1 MAEDG
6 TTERAGASA
15 GGTTWQGDANRDLA
29 TYRLFN
35 LGKALVQHTGQQED
49 IAEQIGRHSDML
61 VHLADE
67 GFTGLVPQAII
78 ATANNEQL
86 YYGRAQDKRD
96 EYLMYCRAAT
106 FETAVQ
112 YVMAEADHEIASGRV
127 HFFRGDARQAETWA
141 SELTRLVE
149 RGAYRRAGE
158 PSDAVSDHQGP
169 LDPESL
175 AAKHGLPGPAPKN
188 RHRFKRSSVFCAG
201 KIIFDDGVI
210 DCDVLNISAGG
221 AQIRVIGDDVPPD
234 RFSLRIEGFDEF
246 VSEVVRRAGNKYGLA
261 FHEAPE
267 EVEKVVEDIIDHPE
281 KTNEVRKFPRR
292 LVLLSG
298 AVYVENRAVDC
309 RILDI
314 SVGGARLRTDRNFDH
329 EKRFPLMIY
338 RFGEFPVEVAW
349 EDETDLGIAFVDNP
363 DEIQR
368 IIGHIL
374 PKKAEPPRR
383 R

>member
-1 MAEDG
+1 MVEDS
-6 TTERAGASA
+6 TTDHARETAANMMWR
-15 GGTTWQGDANRDLA
+15 GDSNRDLT
-29 TYRLFN
+29 TYQLLS

-49 IAEQIGRHSDML
+49 IAEQIGRHSDLL

-78 ATANNEQL
+78 STANNEQL
-86 YYGRAQDKRD
+86 YYGRLQDKRD
-96 EYLMYCRAAT
+96 EYLMYCRASA
-106 FETAVQ
+106 FQAAVQ
-112 YVMAEADHEIASGRV
+112 YAMGEADQDVTSGRV
-127 HFFRGDARQAETWA
+127 HYFRGDAGRAEVWIR
-141 SELTRLVE
+141 ELTRLVE
-149 RGAYRRAGE
+149 RGAYRHAGSDSRGE
-158 PSDAVSDHQGP
+158 PSDDNPIDH
-169 LDPESL
+169 EAL
-175 AAKHGLPGPAPKN
+175 AAKHGLPGATPKN

-201 KIIFDDGVI
+201 KIMFGGGVI

-234 RFSLRIEGFDEF
+234 AFSLRIEGFDEF
-246 VSEVVRRAGNKYGLA
+246 SCEVVRRAGSKYGLA
-261 FHEAPE
+261 FHASPE
-267 EVEKVVEDIIDHPE
+267 QVEKVVEDIIDHPE

-314 SVGGARLRTDRNFDH
+314 SVGGARLRTERKFDH
-329 EKRFPLMIY
+329 DKRFPLMIY
-338 RFGEFPVEVAW
+338 RFGEFPVQVAW
-349 EDETDLGIAFVDNP
+349 EEDTDLGIAFVD
-363 DEIQR
+363 DAEEIQR

-374 PKKAEPPRR
+374 PKKSEPARR